1 MDRYITTIWY
11 RNNDGRKVQSSF
23 STYGRQGNV
32 DAVTTV
38 DHDIKTAGATH
49 GKVERVLDAGGTKVV
64 YERRSES

>member
-1 MDRYITTIWY
+1 S
-11 RNNDGRKVQSSF
+11 KVQSSF

-38 DHDIKTAGATH
+38 DHDIKTAGATY
-49 GKVERVLDAGGTKVV
+49 GKVERVLDAGGTKLV

>member
-38 DHDIKTAGATH
+38 DHDIKTAGATY